1 MISTGDDKTVLFWDI
16 PTGEIKHSIEAHKD
30 YVYALA
36 VLPSGNLAT
45 GSRDGEIKICN
56 RYFY

>member
-1 MISTGDDKTVLFWDI
+1 MISTGDDKTVIFWDI

-36 VLPSGNLAT
+36 VLPNGNLAT

-56 RYFY
+56 